1 MGMRRNIVNYIGYMN
16 DESVNIEEKDK
27 DAFNYISEIKDFI
40 NNITKEDLK
49 KYKSTNIAFD
59 DSDGYIKL
67 EEEFETKYGSK
78 MTFELSDKFVREAI
92 RFYLAKFKDE
102 NIGESPDWIKL
113 LLKKDFKS
121 TSARIVINSYIRDAI
136 NNLDNK

>member
-1 MGMRRNIVNYIGYMN
+1 MRMRRNIVNYVGYMN
-16 DESVNIEEKDK
+16 YEFVDIEEQDEKVL
-27 DAFNYISEIKDFI
+27 NYISEIKNFI
-40 NNITKEDLK
+40 NSITKEDLS

-67 EEEFETKYGSK
+67 EEEFETKYGNK
-78 MTFELSDKFVREAI
+78 MTFELSDKFVKESI

-102 NIGESPDWIKL
+102 NIGEAPDWIKI

>member
-78 MTFELSDKFVREAI
+78 MTFELSDKFVKEAI

>member
-1 MGMRRNIVNYIGYMN
+1 MRMRRNIVNYIGHMN
-16 DESVNIEEKDK
+16 DELVDIEEQEERVL
-27 DAFNYISEIKDFI
+27 NYILEIKNFI
-40 NNITKEDLK
+40 NSVTKDDLN

-67 EEEFETKYGSK
+67 EEEFETKYGNK
-78 MTFELSDKFVREAI
+78 MTFELSDKFVKESI
-92 RFYLAKFKDE
+92 RFYLAKFKDD
-102 NIGESPDWIKL
+102 NIGESPDWIKI

>member
-1 MGMRRNIVNYIGYMN
+1 MRMRRNIVNYIGHMN
-16 DESVNIEEKDK
+16 DKFVDIEEQEEKVL
-27 DAFNYISEIKDFI
+27 NYISEIKNFI
-40 NNITKEDLK
+40 NSITKEDLK

-78 MTFELSDKFVREAI
+78 MTFELSDKFVKESI

-102 NIGESPDWIKL
+102 NIGETPDWIKL

>member
-1 MGMRRNIVNYIGYMN
+1 MRMRRNIVNYIGHMN
-16 DESVNIEEKDK
+16 DELVDIEEQEERVL
-27 DAFNYISEIKDFI
+27 NYISEIKNFI
-40 NNITKEDLK
+40 NSITKEDLN

-67 EEEFETKYGSK
+67 EEEFETKYDSK
-78 MTFELSDKFVREAI
+78 MTFELSDKFVKEAI

-102 NIGESPDWIKL
+102 NIGESPDWIKI

>member
-1 MGMRRNIVNYIGYMN
+1 MRMRRNIVNYIGHMN
-16 DESVNIEEKDK
+16 DELVDIEEQEERVL
-27 DAFNYISEIKDFI
+27 NYILEIKNFI
-40 NNITKEDLK
+40 NSVTKDDLN
-49 KYKSTNIAFD
+49 KYKSTNTAFD

-67 EEEFETKYGSK
+67 EEEFETKYGNK
-78 MTFELSDKFVREAI
+78 MTFELSDKFVKEAI

-102 NIGESPDWIKL
+102 NIGETTGWIKI

>member
-1 MGMRRNIVNYIGYMN
+1 MRMRRNIVNYIGHMN
-16 DESVNIEEKDK
+16 DKLVDIEEQDEKVL
-27 DAFNYISEIKDFI
+27 NYISEIKNFI
-40 NNITKEDLK
+40 NSITKEDLK

-78 MTFELSDKFVREAI
+78 MTFELSDKFVKEAI